1 MINSLTDDVIACF
14 LTVAAVLTVMH
25 VGNSPGDSEQPTQ
38 FSTIIHNEIVVKAG
52 DYQSHYS
59 LETPVSEAFLVAA
72 VYPKKRRR
80 HPVEDYNS
88 QFVTFSPKATRIYMK
103 KYAGKKNCPA
113 SFLNRHAEHISL
125 YAANPQIAKTLAEWT
140 QKNGSDVSKW
150 SVMDIRGHCLGKR
163 TKIELEGKDVTDS
176 TRIITIGRKAS
187 RDCHMIY
194 VTDIS
199 QARLS
204 VEDYF
209 AEAL

>member
-1 MINSLTDDVIACF
+1 MWCIIMINSLTDDVIACF

-88 QFVTFSPKATRIYMK
+88 QFVTFSPKATRIYI
-103 KYAGKKNCPA
+103 KNMPVRKIA
-113 SFLNRHAEHISL
+113 
-125 YAANPQIAKTLAEWT
+125 PQ
-140 QKNGSDVSKW
+140 V
-150 SVMDIRGHCLGKR
+150 
-163 TKIELEGKDVTDS
+163 
-176 TRIITIGRKAS
+176 
-187 RDCHMIY
+187 
-194 VTDIS
+194 
-199 QARLS
+199 
-204 VEDYF
+204 F
-209 AEAL
+209 